1 MENENFEE
9 KLIQMTKPEITQL
22 SHQDI
27 LEKAISKAGEKAV
40 LSWWWLLIPLYII
53 LTLFMKSVYMPQSN
67 LVSNLESLKSGQKT
81 LAYTFFLFVPVAI
94 IILNLFSIRKVY
106 LLSGSPKSL
115 NFLGAIWINVVLM
128 FVSIMIFIVYF
139 L

>member
-27 LEKAISKAGEKAV
+27 LEKAISKAGGKAV

-53 LTLFMKSVYMPQSN
+53 FTLLMKSVYMPGN
-67 LVSNLESLKSGQKT
+67 TLVSNIDSLKAGQKIT
-81 LAYTFFLFVPVAI
+81 AIVFFLIVPFAI
-94 IILNLFSIRKVY
+94 IILNITSIRKVY
-106 LLSGSPKSL
+106 LITGHPNSL
-115 NFLGAIWINVVLM
+115 NFLEEIWLNVMMIFISVL
-128 FVSIMIFIVYF
+128 IFIVYF